1 MLTLTIILQDIMMSN
16 KKTTNQNNHKADS
29 KNPNTRTPG
38 NNPTNAKVHGN
49 RGKQLNPNQSK

>member
-1 MLTLTIILQDIMMSN
+1 MSN